1 MEVKVIKVMQEVLGK
16 NDEDAAANQALLT
29 DRGMLAIN
37 IMSSPGA
44 GKTTLLKTTI
54 AHLKGE
60 FGIAV
65 IEGDITSQVDAD
77 TLASPE
83 VPVVQINTEG
93 SCHLDA
99 SMIARSLA
107 ALPLE
112 GRDLLFI
119 ENVGNLV
126 CPAEFALGEDRRV
139 MLTSTPEGDDKPYK
153 YPLMFTEADVI
164 IVNKTD
170 LLPYVNFNLEAFN
183 KVIAGLNPKAK
194 IFPVSCTTG
203 AGLDAWFQC
212 LREQAQAKTLPAR

>member
-1 MEVKVIKVMQEVLGK
+1 MEVKVIKVMEEVLGL
-16 NDEDAAANQALLT
+16 NDEAAEKNKALFAS
-29 DRGMLAIN
+29 RGILAVN

-44 GKTTLLKTTI
+44 GKTSLLQTTI
-54 AHLKGE
+54 RQLKAE
-60 FGIAV
+60 FGVAV

-77 TLASPE
+77 TLADE
-83 VPVVQINTEG
+83 QIPVVQINTEG

-99 SMIARSLA
+99 GMIAKSLD

-112 GRDLLFI
+112 GRNLLFI

-126 CPAEFALGEDRRV
+126 CPALFDLGEDRRV

-164 IVNKTD
+164 IINKID
-170 LLPYVNFNLEAFN
+170 LLPYVNFNLEAFRG
-183 KVIAGLNPKAK
+183 VISGLNPQAR

-203 AGLDAWFQC
+203 EGLDAWFDW
-212 LREQAQAKTLPAR
+212 LKEQAWEKGLPAR